1 MFPLAPAHVVLF
13 QKAWQALSGF
23 VTVLLVSQFLSAS
36 EQGYYYAIGSLLS
49 GYVLLDLGL
58 SGLLVQ
64 LSARMFTG
72 LYLGDGGRLV
82 PIGEKR
88 SACLAMLSW
97 SRCWYAGASLLV
109 LLLIPIGFIYFSFAR
124 TSHQEINW
132 QWPWIFIVIAAA
144 LSMSAYSALS
154 IIEGVGRVAEVY
166 WVRFAH
172 YFLGSVL
179 AWSLIV
185 CGNGLYA
192 PAMPALAIAVT
203 TTVWFRLR
211 YRGLLEEGETS
222 HGFSWRQEVWP
233 LQKRVALSWF
243 ASYAYLNTP
252 VLIVFYY
259 RDAVPAGQ
267 LGLTAVVANVL
278 GSLCASWLTAAAPR
292 ITNLVSIGKYRDSK
306 ALFLREF
313 RKALFLMILSYGA
326 AVLLVMAIGHLSVAQ
341 RFLPPLETALL
352 FGLFTIFHSVGMLS
366 VHFRAC
372 GREVLAYPF
381 AFAVFLSLVM
391 SCVVATNLGVIG
403 VIMIFF
409 GLFVLICIP
418 AMIISWRRVHGGLV
432 PEEWEEKI
440 DGISPL

>member
-1 MFPLAPAHVVLF
+1 MLHLAPAHVVLF

-23 VTVLLVSQFLSAS
+23 VTVLLVTQFLSAS

-64 LSARMFTG
+64 LSARMFSG
-72 LYLGDGGRLV
+72 LDLGDGGRLG

-88 SACLAMLSW
+88 SACLAMLAW
-97 SRCWYAGASLLV
+97 SRRWYARASLLV
-109 LLLIPIGFIYFSFAR
+109 LLLIPVGFIYFSFAR
-124 TSHQEINW
+124 TSHEEINW
-132 QWPWIFIVIAAA
+132 QWPWIFIVIAVAF
-144 LSMSAYSALS
+144 SMSAYSALS
-154 IIEGVGRVAEVY
+154 IIEGAGRVAEVY

-172 YFLGSVL
+172 YALGAVL
-179 AWSLIV
+179 AWALIV
-185 CGNGLYA
+185 GGNGLYA

-243 ASYAYLNTP
+243 AGYAYLNAP
-252 VLIVFYY
+252 ILIVFYY
-259 RDAVPAGQ
+259 RDAVSAGQ

-278 GSLCASWLTAAAPR
+278 GSLCGSWFTAAVPR
-292 ITNLVSIGKYRDSK
+292 MTNLVSFGKDGDSK

-326 AVLLVMAIGHLSVAQ
+326 AVLLVMGIGHLSVAQ
-341 RFLPPLETALL
+341 RLLPPLETTLL
-352 FGLFTIFHSVGMLS
+352 FAVFTIFHSVGMLS
-366 VHFRAC
+366 LHFRAR
-372 GREVLAYPF
+372 GREVLAYPL
-381 AFAVFLSLVM
+381 AVAILLSLIA
-391 SCVVATNLGVIG
+391 SCVIAPNLGVIG
-403 VIMIFF
+403 VIVVFF
-409 GLFVLICIP
+409 GLFILICIP
-418 AMIISWRRVHGGLV
+418 AMIIGWRRMHGGLV
-432 PEEWEEKI
+432 PE
-440 DGISPL
+440 SQVPS

>member
-1 MFPLAPAHVVLF
+1 MLHLAPAHVVLF

-23 VTVLLVSQFLSAS
+23 VTALLVTQFLSAG

-64 LSARMFTG
+64 LSARMFSG
-72 LYLGDGGRLV
+72 LDLGDGGRLG

-88 SACLAMLSW
+88 SACLAMLAW
-97 SRCWYAGASLLV
+97 SRRWYARASLLV
-109 LLLIPIGFIYFSFAR
+109 LLLIPVGFIYFSFAR
-124 TSHQEINW
+124 TSHEEINW
-132 QWPWIFIVIAAA
+132 QWPWIFTVIAVA

-154 IIEGVGRVAEVY
+154 IIEGAGRVAEVY

-172 YFLGSVL
+172 YALGAVL
-179 AWSLIV
+179 AWALIV
-185 CGNGLYA
+185 GGNGLYA
-192 PAMPALAIAVT
+192 PAMPALAIAVA

-243 ASYAYLNTP
+243 AGYAYLNAP
-252 VLIVFYY
+252 ILIVFYY
-259 RDAVPAGQ
+259 RDAVSAGQ

-278 GSLCASWLTAAAPR
+278 GSLCASWLTAAVPR
-292 ITNLVSIGKYRDSK
+292 MTNLVSFGKDGDSK

-326 AVLLVMAIGHLSVAQ
+326 AVLLVMGIGHLSVAQ
-341 RFLPPLETALL
+341 RLLPPLETTLL
-352 FGLFTIFHSVGMLS
+352 FAVFTIFHSVGMLS
-366 VHFRAC
+366 LHFRAR
-372 GREVLAYPF
+372 GREVLAYPL
-381 AFAVFLSLVM
+381 AVAILLSLIA
-391 SCVVATNLGVIG
+391 SCVIAPNLGVIG
-403 VIMIFF
+403 VIVVFF

-418 AMIISWRRVHGGLV
+418 AMIIGWRRMHGGLV
-432 PEEWEEKI
+432 PE
-440 DGISPL
+440 SQVPS